1 MTVPVT
7 PSRGRPRS
15 AEADQAIIQATLKLL
30 GEQGYARMSI
40 EAVAAEAGV
49 GKTTI
54 YRRYESKA
62 DLASA
67 AVARLVDAENLPDSG
82 STRDDLLELINRM
95 QRKFREGNGMNMIGT
110 LLVEEQHNP
119 KLLQLFRERVI
130 GPRRSLLRIVMERG
144 ARRGEVR
151 PDADFDSAI
160 DALTGAYFARYLAG
174 LVPDE
179 DWSERIVDTVWLGTR
194 K

>member
-1 MTVPVT
+1 MKSAT
-7 PSRGRPRS
+7 PPRGRPRS
-15 AEADQAIIQATLKLL
+15 AEADQAIIRATLKLL

-67 AVARLVDAENLPDSG
+67 AVARMVDAENLPDSG

-119 KLLQLFRERVI
+119 ELLKLFRERVI

-151 PDADFDSAI
+151 AGADFDSAI

-174 LVPDE
+174 LTPDSG
-179 DWSERIVDTVWLGTR
+179 WSENIVDTAWRGIR